1 MANDIPIVIPSMGRP
16 HILATHKVFAPERIF
31 VCVPDSDVAA
41 YEKAHPTLK
50 IVGHPDNV
58 IGISAKRQWIYE
70 NWGDVVMIDD
80 DIGKVVHLEHKT
92 GDKAC
97 VLTMEDATD
106 LVDRLHWEATQLG
119 VYLFGVASSA
129 DPRNY
134 VPMTPYR
141 TTGWLN
147 GGFTGLRAG
156 SKLSYN
162 SEIMCTEDFWIS
174 ALNAYHHRK
183 CWIDTRYALVDIF
196 GNGTAKTEGGMAYT
210 RNIEREKRDNEI
222 LRQYFGDAIGKHRKP
237 NAGRVGLL
245 HDHQRS
251 LQVPWAGV

>member
-1 MANDIPIVIPSMGRP
+1 MIKEIPIVIPSMGRP
-16 HILATHKVFAPERIF
+16 DLLNTHKVFFPERIS
-31 VCVPDSDVAA
+31 VCVPDSEVKS
-41 YEKAHPTLK
+41 YEKAHPNLE
-50 IVGHPDNV
+50 IVGHPDSV

-97 VLTMEDATD
+97 KLDMDEATD
-106 LVDRLHWEATQLG
+106 LVDRLAWETAQLG
-119 VYLFGVASSA
+119 AFLFGVASSA

-141 TTGWLN
+141 TAGWVN
-147 GGFTGLRAG
+147 GGFTGLLAG

-174 ALNAYHHRK
+174 ALNAHFHRK
-183 CWIDTRYALVDIF
+183 CWVDTRYALVDVT
-196 GNGTAKTEGGMAYT
+196 GNGTAKTVGGMSYT
-210 RNIEREKRDNEI
+210 RNLEREENDNKI
-222 LRQYFGDAIGKHRKP
+222 LRQFFGDAITKHKK
-237 NAGRVGLL
+237 ASVGRVGDI
-245 HDHQRS
+245 HEHQRALS
-251 LQVPWAGV
+251 VPWA